1 MHAEAGAPAPFL
13 LAARVGGEVAA
24 RWLCLDAGAPS
35 RWQELDDRH
44 WPPPEAAGA
53 LLVTDGLDPAVE
65 ELPGGGLLVNRALL
79 WSLLDPVQAA
89 RGLRLAAE
97 DPLAAERALR
107 SEARRLWDRLQ
118 WWGRLGPDLRRECRS
133 LVAAFSRP
141 AGRLLAHLDAWAE
154 RSDGH
159 PFAGWSAGEERATES
174 QADAGGASESVIPP
188 IVWEGELAPDAL
200 AAWLVDPAGLGALY
214 GKSFAPRT
222 EQAEMAEEVAR
233 CLAAGRPLLVEAG
246 TGVGKTLAYL
256 VPLLAEVRRRGA
268 RAVVATHT
276 RALQVQILEH
286 DLPLLA
292 PLFPDLQARLL
303 MGRRNYLCRRR
314 RLRFLARRPESL
326 ADGLAAAAFRL
337 WLAATEEG
345 QREELAGHPL
355 LQDELT
361 ELFDSPEPCSP
372 SVCYENDGCHV
383 QRARRR
389 AREAELLVVNHS
401 LLMHD
406 LRADHTLV
414 GPYELLVVDEAHR
427 LPQVA
432 LETHAIRCD
441 RQRLSVVEELIGEVR
456 VEGGAPHL
464 IRELGKAMNRHA
476 RTGAAV
482 AESLNELAGTMVR
495 CFQAYR
501 AWWGALGSMVDA
513 RLPEGARPPG
523 RQRIPDADE
532 GFGPVRAET
541 ERLLAAAAVASGAYV
556 TVEQRVEMLP
566 ELPAGTQERLATL
579 AQVGQLLVALQQDV
593 KFLTSGWSEEWVAW
607 IEPGSGPGLLAVGA
621 TLLEAGDLLREYWLG
636 AGLRPIMTS
645 ATLAVGEDFSHML
658 GELGLRRMQPP
669 TTTTLVA
676 SPFDYEQQA
685 RFLTLADLPPPDHA
699 EFADTTA
706 DLVHDL
712 VHRARRKTLVLFT
725 SYQALQRVA
734 ARLMAAEGEEAEGL
748 FAGLAG
754 PPPEILLQQPAGET
768 TELLERF
775 RRSHRAVLLGT
786 TTFWEG
792 VDFPGEDLEVLVVTK
807 LPFQV
812 PNDPWVEARCER
824 LQAAGE
830 NPFTAFMV
838 RDAVLRL
845 RQGLGRLI
853 RRGDDRGV
861 VVLLDSRLYTKSYGA
876 TFLSALPTAPRVC
889 RDPTDLVDRAVAF
902 FAGEEGSAP

>member
-1 MHAEAGAPAPFL
+1 MRAEGGAPAPFL
-13 LAARVGGEVAA
+13 LAARVGGEGAA
-24 RWLCLDAGAPS
+24 RWICLDAGAPS
-35 RWQELDDRH
+35 RWQELDDQR

-53 LLVTDGLDPAVE
+53 LLVTDGPSPAVE
-65 ELPGGGLLVNRALL
+65 EQPGGGLLVTRPLL
-79 WSLLDPVQAA
+79 WSLLDPVRAA
-89 RGLRLAAE
+89 LGLRLAEA
-97 DPLAAERALR
+97 DPLVAERALR
-107 SEARRLWDRLQ
+107 SEARRLWERLQ
-118 WWGRLGPDLRRECRS
+118 WWGGLAPDLRQECRS
-133 LVAAFSRP
+133 LTAAFSRP
-141 AGRLLAHLDAWAE
+141 VGRLLAHLDTWAE
-154 RSDGH
+154 SSEGH
-159 PFAGWSAGEERATES
+159 PFAGWSAGEEGAGEPTASGGGPGAAVVRA
-174 QADAGGASESVIPP
+174 AAWP
-188 IVWEGELAPDAL
+188 GETSPAAL
-200 AAWLVDPAGLGALY
+200 AAWLVDPDGLGALY
-214 GKSFAPRT
+214 GRSFAPRP
-222 EQAEMAEEVAR
+222 EQAEMAEDVAR

-256 VPLLAEVRRRGA
+256 LPLLAEVRRRGG

-276 RALQVQILEH
+276 RALQVQILGH

-292 PLFPDLQARLL
+292 PLFPDLRARLL

-326 ADGLAAAAFRL
+326 AEGLAAAAFRL

-355 LQDELT
+355 LRDQLT

-389 AREAELLVVNHS
+389 AREAELIVVNHS

-456 VEGGAPHL
+456 FEGGPPHL
-464 IRELGKAMNRHA
+464 IRELGAAMQRHGHA
-476 RTGAAV
+476 GAAV
-482 AESLNELAGTMVR
+482 VEALNELAASVLR

-501 AWWGALGSMVDA
+501 AWWGALGNMVDA
-513 RLPEGARPPG
+513 RLPEGARQPG

-532 GFGPVRAET
+532 GFGPVRTDT
-541 ERLLAAAAVASGAYV
+541 ERLLAATAAAAGAYV

-566 ELPAGTQERLATL
+566 ELPAGTEERLATL
-579 AQVGQLLVALQQDV
+579 AQVGQLLVGLQQDV
-593 KFLTSGWSEEWVAW
+593 RFLTGGWSEEWVAW

-636 AGLRPIMTS
+636 SGLRPIMTS
-645 ATLAVGEDFSHML
+645 ATLAVGEDFGHML
-658 GELGLRRMQPP
+658 GELGLRRLQPA
-669 TTTTLVA
+669 TTTALVA
-676 SPFDYEQQA
+676 SPFDYERQA

-699 EFADTTA
+699 DFADATA

-734 ARLMAAEGEEAEGL
+734 ARLLTVEGEEAEGL

-754 PPPEILLQQPAGET
+754 PPPEILVQQPAGET
-768 TELLERF
+768 SELLERF

-812 PNDPWVEARCER
+812 PSDPWVEARCER

-902 FAGEEGSAP
+902 FAGEEGSVP